1 MGTSIELQ
9 NLEKL
14 TDEQLAEPLNFAREL
29 LAEEEQAVNND

>member
-1 MGTSIELQ
+1 MAISIELQ

-14 TDEQLAEPLNFAREL
+14 TDEQLAELLNFAREL